1 MCIVSREKLC
11 KTGTVR
17 LKKTINNPQRLMLS
31 VLAAVV
37 VGVNSPSVKSAEI
50 NIQEITIPEIEKA
63 LKSGVYTSEQLTT
76 VFLARIEQ
84 FNPYY
89 NAFTAMNSK
98 ALDDA
103 REIDRRRNAG
113 EKLGPLAGV
122 PVVVK
127 DTMDMAG
134 LPSTAGYAPLSSR
147 AGGFDLIPEKDSA
160 VVQRLRAAGA
170 IILAKTNVPVF
181 SGNPANANDS
191 WAGAT
196 YNALNRSWSPGGSS
210 AGTGTAVAANFAV
223 VGLAEETGGSIQNP
237 AGAQSVVGIKPTF
250 GLVPNSG
257 VIPQAGSTRDVIG
270 PIARNVRD
278 AAMTLDVLAGYTLED
293 PKTTAAF
300 GNIPQRGYTSG
311 LKVGALKG
319 KRIGLLGP
327 GWSTTFGHLSPATN
341 AEYHKAIAQLESL
354 GAIAVADPFVG
365 SGFVDLA
372 PADGSYDPRG
382 SEAHAYD
389 FDRYLKKLGKS
400 AAVHSLEELQDK
412 LGLNLFE
419 KGGPLDYYTD
429 QLAVLRKTYKTPATA
444 PDLSGFGQLR
454 EDYLRVFN
462 HVMDENNLDAL
473 VFPQMVDPV
482 GDLYESFI
490 DATTS
495 SAINIA
501 GIPGVVV
508 PSGAYPQG
516 QPFSL
521 IFVGR
526 MWSEGQ
532 LLAYAYDYEQ
542 RVKGRLVPA
551 PLETTPGP
559 KPPAQPL
566 GAGL

>member
-1 MCIVSREKLC
+1 MVS
-11 KTGTVR
+11 VAAA
-17 LKKTINNPQRLMLS
+17 
-31 VLAAVV
+31 LAF
-37 VGVNSPSVKSAEI
+37 GVSSTCVDSAEI
-50 NIQEITIPEIEKA
+50 EIREITIQTIDQAFEE
-63 LKSGVYTSEQLTT
+63 GVYTSEQLTKL
-76 VFLARIEQ
+76 FLARIEK

-98 ALDDA
+98 ALDEA
-103 REIDRRRNAG
+103 REVDRRRKTG
-113 EKLGPLAGV
+113 EKLGPLAGI

-191 WAGAT
+191 WAGVT

-237 AGAQSVVGIKPTF
+237 AGAQSLVGVKPTF

-257 VIPQAGSTRDVIG
+257 VIPQAGSTRDVVG

-278 AAMTLDVLAGYTLED
+278 AAITLDVLAGYTLED

-300 GNIPQRGYTSG
+300 GNIPQGGYTSG

-319 KRIGLLGP
+319 KRVGLFGP
-327 GWSTTFGHLSPATN
+327 GWSANLGKLPPDT
-341 AEYHKAIAQLESL
+341 EEQYRKAIAQIEAL
-354 GAIAVADPFVG
+354 GAIAVVDPFAS

-382 SEAHAYD
+382 SDAHAYD
-389 FDRYLKKLGKS
+389 LDLYLKNLGES
-400 AAVHSLEELQDK
+400 AVVHSLDELQVK
-412 LGLNLFE
+412 IGVNLFE
-419 KGGPLDYYTD
+419 KSGPLDYYAE
-429 QLAVLRKTYKTPATA
+429 QLPVLQQSYKKPGIA
-444 PDLSGFGQLR
+444 PDLSDFTQLR
-454 EDYLRVFN
+454 ESYLRVFN
-462 HVMDENNLDAL
+462 QVMNENNLDAL
-473 VFPQMVDPV
+473 VFPQMVEPV
-482 GDLYESFI
+482 GDVYDSFI
-490 DATTS
+490 ESTNS
-495 SAINIA
+495 SPINIA
-501 GIPGVVV
+501 GVPGVVV
-508 PSGAYPQG
+508 PSGAYPGG

-521 IFVGR
+521 IFIGR
-526 MWSEGQ
+526 LWSEGQ
-532 LLAYAYDYEQ
+532 LLAYAFDYEHA
-542 RVKGRLVPA
+542 VKGRLVPA
-551 PLETTPGP
+551 SLATTPGP
-559 KPPAQPL
+559 KSE
-566 GAGL
+566 

>member
-1 MCIVSREKLC
+1 MKSYIS
-11 KTGTVR
+11 
-17 LKKTINNPQRLMLS
+17 NPQRLTLS
-31 VLAAVV
+31 VMAALFF
-37 VGVNSPSVKSAEI
+37 GMSSTSVNSAEI
-50 NIQEITIPEIEKA
+50 DIQEITVAEIEKA
-63 LKSGVYTSEQLTT
+63 FESGAYTSEQLTT
-76 VFLARIEQ
+76 IFLARIER
-84 FNPYY
+84 FNPHY

-98 ALDDA
+98 ALDEA
-103 REIDRRRNAG
+103 RDVDRRRKAG

-147 AGGFDLIPEKDSA
+147 AGGFDLIPERDSA

-181 SGNPANANDS
+181 SGSPANANDS
-191 WAGAT
+191 WAGVT

-278 AAMTLDVLAGYTLED
+278 AAITLDVLAGYTLED

-300 GNIPQRGYTSG
+300 GNIPPGGYTAG
-311 LKVGALKG
+311 LKTGALKG

-327 GWSTTFGHLSPATN
+327 GWSTTFGHLPPVTKV
-341 AEYHKAIAQLESL
+341 EYQKAIAQIESL
-354 GAIAVADPFVG
+354 GASVVADPFAG
-365 SGFVDLA
+365 SCFVDLA

-382 SEAHAYD
+382 SDAHAYD
-389 FDRYLKKLGKS
+389 LDLYLKNLGNS
-400 AAVHSLEELQDK
+400 AAVHSLDELHVK
-412 LGLNLFE
+412 MGMNLFE
-419 KGGPLDYYTD
+419 KGGPLDYYTE
-429 QLAVLRKTYKTPATA
+429 QLPVLGQSYKTPAIA
-444 PDLSGFGQLR
+444 PDLSDFAHLR

-473 VFPQMVDPV
+473 VFPQMVEPL
-482 GDLYESFI
+482 GDVYESFI
-490 DATTS
+490 DSTTS
-495 SAINIA
+495 SPINIS
-501 GIPGVVV
+501 GVPGVVV
-508 PSGAYPQG
+508 PSGAYPGG

-526 MWSEGQ
+526 LWSEGQ
-532 LLAYAYDYEQ
+532 LLAYAFDYEQ
-542 RVKGRLVPA
+542 TVKGRLVPA

-559 KPPAQPL
+559 KPM
-566 GAGL
+566 